1 MSTIQ
6 VSVQKEIAPGVI
18 KLQKGE
24 IDPFPPTYSLFGG
37 KPVIETMKSLPTA
50 KLPFDIQEIQI
61 KITDRGCLIEAPLED
76 NEQIYGFGL
85 QFETF
90 GQRGLRKR
98 PIVNDNPL
106 N

>member
-24 IDPFPPTYSLFGG
+24 IDPFTRPYSLFGG

-61 KITDRGCLIEAPLED
+61 KITDRESMMLFIPDLPPKHGID
-76 NEQIYGFGL
+76 
-85 QFETF
+85 
-90 GQRGLRKR
+90 
-98 PIVNDNPL
+98 
-106 N
+106 